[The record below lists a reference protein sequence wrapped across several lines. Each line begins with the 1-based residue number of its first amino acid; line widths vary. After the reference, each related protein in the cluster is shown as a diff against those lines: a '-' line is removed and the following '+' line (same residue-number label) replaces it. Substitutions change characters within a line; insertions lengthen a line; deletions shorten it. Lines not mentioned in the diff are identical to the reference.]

1 MSIAYNTLSGTSL
14 FKQDILDSFVL
25 HIPHSSTHI
34 PDYTRF
40 DMEKV
45 QVNIDQLTDW
55 ATDEIFN
62 VGDVEKIVT
71 PFSRLF
77 CDVERFDDDV
87 EPMLQIGRGF
97 YYTNGYDGSD
107 LRSIDPVFKDL
118 VQKEYYETHHRLFYE
133 KVKDRLDKIGVCH
146 ILDCH
151 SFNDIPVGTLLEN
164 PKSPDICI
172 GTDPFHTPDYL
183 LNYAFKYF
191 ANAGYSVEINNPYSG
206 CIIPKPYFNENS
218 NVKGLMVEFN
228 KRTYMNDTVVDR
240 DKVEHLRILMQG
252 FFESL

>member
-1 MSIAYNTLSGTSL
+1 MKVSKQHLMSIAYNTLSGTSL

-34 PDYTRF
+34 PDYTGF

-62 VGDVEKIVT
+62 VGGVEKIVT

-97 YYTNGYDGSD
+97 YYTNGY
-107 LRSIDPVFKDL
+107 
-118 VQKEYYETHHRLFYE
+118 
-133 KVKDRLDKIGVCH
+133 
-146 ILDCH
+146 
-151 SFNDIPVGTLLEN
+151 
-164 PKSPDICI
+164 
-172 GTDPFHTPDYL
+172 
-183 LNYAFKYF
+183 
-191 ANAGYSVEINNPYSG
+191 
-206 CIIPKPYFNENS
+206 
-218 NVKGLMVEFN
+218 MV
-228 KRTYMNDTVVDR
+228 
-240 DKVEHLRILMQG
+240 LI
-252 FFESL
+252 